1 MSKIELFSGSESES
15 DYKKIALLH
24 KEAISGGF
32 LASLDYHVLV
42 ELYRTIAA
50 SSYSM
55 LWVSID
61 DEGKIEG
68 FIALSLST
76 SKLYKEFLLKRSL
89 FILPY
94 LVSNIVSLRFFRKIY
109 EVLVYPVKS
118 NAIPMPESEL
128 LNFCVDESLRG
139 KGTGSQLFT
148 IVEEELRSRKIENLK
163 IVTGENQTGAQNFY
177 EKRGAHLLLK
187 QEIHKG
193 SVSFI
198 YQFDIN

>member
-1 MSKIELFSGSESES
+1 LSKIELFAGSESEA

-24 KEAISGGF
+24 KQAITGGF

-68 FIALSLST
+68 FIVLSLST
-76 SKLYKEFLLKRSL
+76 SKLYKEFLLKKSL
-89 FILPY
+89 LILPY
-94 LVSNIVSLRFFRKIY
+94 LVSNVVSLSFFQKIY
-109 EVLVYPVKS
+109 EVLIYPVKS

-148 IVEEELRSRKIENLK
+148 KVEEELRSGKVKSLK
-163 IVTGENQTGAQNFY
+163 IVTGENQTGARNFY
-177 EKRGAHLLLK
+177 EKRGAHLLLT

-198 YQFDIN
+198 YQYDIN